1 MTAGPNA
8 RAGFIMAPVKFPPTS
23 AATKIASPIPK
34 PPIFGASEETAV
46 PNTALTRKNVS
57 SASIQTPCR
66 KVTSP
71 ARRGPPPSARLTAA
85 RGSTPLTRAAP
96 TSAPRSWA
104 RMYCEASRPSILFT
118 THTPGV
124 SGVHVA
130 AGDVHRGRDDDRHP
144 DPVREGDDERG
155 DGTRVRTGG
164 RGRNHT
170 ARAQED
176 GQQCGDGLGGGG
188 SQVGRQRAGAS
199 GQRGGGKRGG

>member
-71 ARRGPPPSARLTAA
+71 ARRGAPPSARLAAA
-85 RGSTPLTRAAP
+85 RGRTRK
-96 TSAPRSWA
+96 
-104 RMYCEASRPSILFT
+104 
-118 THTPGV
+118 
-124 SGVHVA
+124 
-130 AGDVHRGRDDDRHP
+130 GRRQ
-144 DPVREGDDERG
+144 
-155 DGTRVRTGG
+155 RVGGG
-164 RGRNHT
+164 RGGGGAGGGET
-170 ARAQED
+170 GGGA
-176 GQQCGDGLGGGG
+176 GGGG
-188 SQVGRQRAGAS
+188 
-199 GQRGGGKRGG
+199 GGGNAGGPSPPAATPVTR